1 MNFLINLTVKVVA
14 NLVGFLRGKGVS
26 MIKKLYKVCSIL
38 LVGFIGGCITPWF
51 LGWFKAVKT
60 SSASDAVAIA
70 NTYIV
75 FTTIIFVGITV
86 VLGIVGYVFT
96 QQLAVSRKN
105 HERQVFEELE
115 QKIITDEATGVK
127 LANAIFQ
134 NSDVAR
140 HLNTIVIQKIDEI
153 AARKVAEA
161 GIAAKQ
167 QAAIHEAMVDIN
179 SQLTSASPNG
189 GQQS

>member
-1 MNFLINLTVKVVA
+1 MNFFAPFTVQNFYELGSLK
-14 NLVGFLRGKGVS
+14 RKGIS
-26 MIKKLYKVCSIL
+26 MIKKLYRVCAIL

-51 LGWFKAVKT
+51 IGWFDPI
-60 SSASDAVAIA
+60 SRPSPSDAVAIA

-96 QQLAVSRKN
+96 QQLAITRKN
-105 HERQVFEELE
+105 HERQIFEELE
-115 QKIITDEATGVK
+115 QKITNDEATGVK

-153 AARKVAEA
+153 AARKVAET

-179 SQLTSASPNG
+179 SQLTSTNPNG

>member
-1 MNFLINLTVKVVA
+1 
-14 NLVGFLRGKGVS
+14 
-26 MIKKLYKVCSIL
+26 MIKKLYKVCAIL
-38 LVGFIGGCITPWF
+38 LMGFIGGCIAPWF
-51 LGWFKAVKT
+51 IGWFGSIDRPT
-60 SSASDAVAIA
+60 PSDAVAIA

-96 QQLAVSRKN
+96 QQLAISRKN
-105 HERQVFEELE
+105 HELQVFEELE
-115 QKIITDEATGVK
+115 QKIINDEATGVK

-134 NSDVAR
+134 NTDVAR
-140 HLNTIVIQKIDEI
+140 HLNTIVMQKIDEI

-161 GIAAKQ
+161 GAAAKQ
-167 QAAIHEAMVDIN
+167 QAALHEAMVDIN
-179 SQLTSASPNG
+179 SQLTSTNPNG